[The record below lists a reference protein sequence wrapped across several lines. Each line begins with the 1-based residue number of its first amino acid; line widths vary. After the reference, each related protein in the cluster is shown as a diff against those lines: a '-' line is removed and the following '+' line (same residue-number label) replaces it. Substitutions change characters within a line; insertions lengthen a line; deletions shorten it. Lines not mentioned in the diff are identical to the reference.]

1 MAARE
6 VFHSIFSQIEGVP
19 FAVTFWDG
27 QREQYG
33 DGEPAFALTFHDAN
47 ECARILA
54 NPATAFGEAYV
65 SGALEIEGD
74 FDRMFAGIIQADL
87 TTIRLGWL
95 QKAKIAWMALR
106 QRNSIAKAR
115 ENIAAHYDVGNEFYS
130 LWLGRAMVY
139 SGAYFKRFDDSIDQA
154 QEQKFA
160 HICTKLHLKPGETLL
175 DVGCGWGGLLIHAAK
190 HYGIQGTGITLSAE
204 QEKEAKRRVVAAGLE
219 DLVTIKYQDYREL
232 PEGTQFDKLVSVGM
246 FEHVG
251 RDNYADYMRHTTRVL
266 KPGGLAVL
274 QTIGSHTG
282 RPNPWI
288 AKYIFPGIY
297 LPRLAEIAD
306 PLNDCGLYFTDVEV
320 LRMHYALTL
329 DRWAD
334 AFEEHV
340 DDIREAR
347 GEAFTRAWRFYLRS
361 CAAAFRYGKL
371 TLFQVT
377 YTKGIRNDL
386 PLTRPVDPPT
396 AADVT
401 AAG

>member
-1 MAARE
+1 MKTRE
-6 VFHSIFSQIEGVP
+6 VFHSIFSQIDGVP
-19 FAVTFWDG
+19 FAVTYWDG
-27 QREQYG
+27 ERVEYG
-33 DGEPAFALTFHDAN
+33 SGKPDFTLTFRDADT
-47 ECARILA
+47 CARILA
-54 NPATAFGEAYV
+54 NPAIAFGEAYV
-65 SGALEIEGD
+65 AGDVEIDGD
-74 FDRMFAGIIQADL
+74 LDRMFAGIIDADL
-87 TTIRLGWL
+87 TTIRLGWW

-115 ENIAAHYDVGNEFYS
+115 ENIAAHYDVGNDFYG
-130 LWLGRAMVY
+130 LWLGEAMVY
-139 SGAYFKRFDDSIDQA
+139 SGAYFKTHEDTIDQA

-160 HICTKLHLKPGETLL
+160 HICTKLHLKPGESLL

-190 HYGIQGTGITLSAE
+190 NYGVRGTGITLSAE
-204 QEKEAKRRVVAAGLE
+204 QEKEAKRRVVAAGVE
-219 DLVTIKYQDYREL
+219 DLVSIRYQDYREL
-232 PEGTQFDKLVSVGM
+232 PDTQFDKLVSVGM

-251 RDNYADYMRHTTRVL
+251 RDNYADYMRHTSRVM

-274 QTIGSHTG
+274 QSIGSVTG

-297 LPRLAEIAD
+297 LPRLSEIGD

-334 AFEEHV
+334 AFEGHV
-340 DDIREAR
+340 DSIRAQR

-371 TLFQVT
+371 TLFQIT
-377 YTKGIRNDL
+377 YTKGIQNDL
-386 PLTRPVDPPT
+386 PLTRPVDPPIGKN
-396 AADVT
+396 VT
-401 AAG
+401 VAG